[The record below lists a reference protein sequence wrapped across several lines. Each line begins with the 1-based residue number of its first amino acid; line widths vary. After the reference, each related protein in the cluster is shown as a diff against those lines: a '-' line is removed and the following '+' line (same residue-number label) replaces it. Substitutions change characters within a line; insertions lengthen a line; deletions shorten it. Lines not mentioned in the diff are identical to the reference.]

1 MSSTGA
7 LSIWDYIGLAG
18 TAAKIAT
25 AVVYASLTGFLR
37 PRKEVLTYREW
48 IQTWTMWG
56 FINYGTIEQR
66 QLLAKPTAD
75 GYIAF
80 ANKSGFTPEVVQ
92 LAHGAKA
99 CWIGA
104 KDARTV
110 VYFLH
115 GGGYIN
121 PASAL
126 HFQWAQ
132 KMVDEAR
139 SHDKKMAV
147 MVLHYE
153 LAPSGAYPKQL
164 QQATAGLKHLTDTCG
179 KSPSDIIVLGDSAGG
194 NLACGLFAHLCQPHP
209 SVEPVKLSQPL
220 KAGILVSP
228 WVTFAQDSPSMNVD
242 KSLDYMSRSALENA
256 SQAFMSNAPVDEYN
270 TPLSASPEYWKN
282 LPEAVQSIRVLAGGV
297 ELFADDIKAYAE
309 KLKVHNRGKVEIFVD
324 SKGQH
329 DTPLVDIFRGHDG
342 PSTLKVYDWLNELV
356 V

>member
-1 MSSTGA
+1 MARSSND
-7 LSIWDYIGLAG
+7 S
-18 TAAKIAT
+18 KISPPDSRST
-25 AVVYASLTGFLR
+25 LLTVFSGS
-37 PRKEVLTYREW
+37 
-48 IQTWTMWG
+48 
-56 FINYGTIEQR
+56 
-66 QLLAKPTAD
+66 LAKPTAD
-75 GYIAF
+75 GYVSF

-92 LAHGAKA
+92 LSHGAKA

-110 VYFLH
+110 VYLLH

-139 SHDKKMAV
+139 SHNKEMAMV
-147 MVLHYE
+147 VLHYE

-164 QQATAGLKHLTDTCG
+164 HQATAGLQYLTDTCG
-179 KSPSDIIVLGDSAGG
+179 KSPSDIIVIGDSAGG
-194 NLACGLFAHLCQPHP
+194 NLACGLFAHLCHPHP
-209 SVEPVKLSQPL
+209 SVEPVKLSRPL

-228 WVTFAQDSPSMNVD
+228 WVTFAQNSPSMNVD
-242 KSLDYMSRSALENA
+242 RSLDYMSRSALENA

-270 TPLSASPEYWKN
+270 TPLAASPEFWEN
-282 LPEAVQSIRVLAGGV
+282 LSQTVQTIRILAGGV

-309 KLKVHNRGKVEIFVD
+309 KLKACCQLVHNGEKVEIFVD

-329 DTPLVDIFRGHDG
+329 DTPLVDIFRGQEG
-342 PSTLKVYDWLNELV
+342 PST
-356 V
+356 

>member
-1 MSSTGA
+1 MSSKRT
-7 LSIWDYIGLAG
+7 LSMWNYLGLAG

-37 PRKEVLTYREW
+37 PRKDVLTYREW

-56 FINYGTIEQR
+56 FIHYGTIEQR
-66 QLLAKPTAD
+66 Q
-75 GYIAF
+75 
-80 ANKSGFTPEVVQ
+80 
-92 LAHGAKA
+92 
-99 CWIGA
+99 
-104 KDARTV
+104 TV

-139 SHDKKMAV
+139 SHNKEMAMV
-147 MVLHYE
+147 VLHYE

-164 QQATAGLKHLTDTCG
+164 QQATAGLQYLTDTCG
-179 KSPSDIIVLGDSAGG
+179 KSPSDIIVIGDSAGG
-194 NLACGLFAHLCQPHP
+194 NLACGLFAHLCRPHP
-209 SVEPVKLSQPL
+209 SVTPVKMSRPL
-220 KAGILVSP
+220 KAGIFVSP
-228 WVTFAQDSPSMNVD
+228 WVTFAQNSPSMNVD
-242 KSLDYMSRSALENA
+242 RSLDYMSRSALENA

-270 TPLSASPEYWKN
+270 TPLAASPEFWKN
-282 LPEAVQSIRVLAGGV
+282 LSQTVQTIRILAGGANLV
-297 ELFADDIKAYAE
+297 FAQ
-309 KLKVHNRGKVEIFVD
+309 VHNGEKVEIFVD

-329 DTPLVDIFRGHDG
+329 DTPLVDIFRGQEG

-356 V
+356 L

>member
-1 MSSTGA
+1 MSSKGA
-7 LSIWDYIGLAG
+7 LSIWDYIGIAG

-25 AVVYASLTGFLR
+25 AVLYASLTGFLR
-37 PRKEVLTYREW
+37 PRKDVLTYREW

-56 FINYGTIEQR
+56 FIHYGTIKQR

-92 LAHGAKA
+92 LAHGGKA

-139 SHDKKMAV
+139 SHDKDMAV

-164 QQATAGLKHLTDTCG
+164 QQATAGLQYLTGTCG
-179 KSPSDIIVLGDSAGG
+179 KSPSDIIVVGDSAGG
-194 NLACGLFAHLCQPHP
+194 NLACGLFAHLCHPHP
-209 SVEPVKLSQPL
+209 SVNP
-220 KAGILVSP
+220 
-228 WVTFAQDSPSMNVD
+228 DSPSMNVD
-242 KSLDYMSRSALENA
+242 RSLDYMSRSALENA

-270 TPLSASPEYWKN
+270 TPLSASPEFWKN
-282 LPEAVQSIRVLAGGV
+282 LPEAVQSIRLLAGDV
-297 ELFADDIKAYAE
+297 ELFADDIKAYTG
-309 KLKVHNRGKVEIFVD
+309 KLKVHNRSKVEIFVD

-342 PSTLKVYDWLNELV
+342 PSSLKVYDWLNELV